1 MATTITS
8 NNPRVLSERTFK
20 DLDLNF
26 TIHPIKKDINKH
38 INEYAII
45 NSVKNLV
52 STNFYEKP
60 FRPEIGSGIRNL
72 LFENVD
78 PIISARLERAIVET
92 ITNYEPRVSVSSIR
106 ATAYP
111 DENLYSISLEFFII
125 NNPSPITIDFFL
137 ERIR

>member
-1 MATTITS
+1 MTTTITS
-8 NNPRVLSERTFK
+8 TNPRITSERIFR

-26 TIHPIKKDINKH
+26 TLHPVKKDVSTH

-45 NSVKNLV
+45 NSVKNLI

-60 FRPEIGSGIRNL
+60 FRPDIGSSVRNL

-78 PIISARLERAIVET
+78 PLVASRLERSIEET
-92 ITNYEPRVSVSSIR
+92 ILNYEPRVSVTNVR
-106 ATAYP
+106 AQASP
-111 DENLYSISLEFFII
+111 DENLYNITLTFVIV
-125 NNPSPITIDFFL
+125 NNPIPITIDFFL

>member
-1 MATTITS
+1 MTTTITS
-8 NNPRVLSERTFK
+8 TNPRVLAERTFK

-26 TIHPIKKDINKH
+26 TVHPIKKDINKH
-38 INEYAII
+38 VNEYAVI

-72 LFENVD
+72 LFENID

-92 ITNYEPRVSVSSIR
+92 ITNYEPRVSISSIR
-106 ATAYP
+106 ATANP
-111 DENLYSISLEFFII
+111 DENLYNISMTFFII

>member
-1 MATTITS
+1 MTTTITS
-8 NNPRVLSERTFK
+8 TNPRLLAERTFK

-26 TIHPIKKDINKH
+26 TIHPVKKDINKH
-38 INEYAII
+38 INEYAVI

-52 STNFYEKP
+52 STNFFEKP

-92 ITNYEPRVSVSSIR
+92 ITNYEPRVSISGIR
-106 ATAYP
+106 ATANP
-111 DENLYSISLEFFII
+111 DENLYNISMTFFII

>member
-1 MATTITS
+1 MATTIIS
-8 NNPRVLSERTFK
+8 SNPRISSERAFR

-26 TIHPIKKDINKH
+26 TLHPVKKDVSKH

-52 STNFYEKP
+52 STNFYERP
-60 FRPEIGSGIRNL
+60 FSPEIGSSVRSL

-78 PIISARLERAIVET
+78 PLVASRLERAIAET
-92 ITNYEPRVSVSSIR
+92 IINYEPRVSVTNIR
-106 ATAYP
+106 AQASP
-111 DENLYSISLEFFII
+111 DEHLYAITLTFTIVNLP
-125 NNPSPITIDFFL
+125 NPITIDFFL

>member
-1 MATTITS
+1 MTTTITAR
-8 NNPRVLSERTFK
+8 NPTISSERIFR

-26 TIHPIKKDINKH
+26 NAHPVRKDVSQH

-52 STNFYEKP
+52 STNFYERP
-60 FRPEIGSGIRNL
+60 FRPEIGSGVRNL

-78 PIISARLERAIVET
+78 PLIAAQLERALWET
-92 ITNYEPRVSVSSIR
+92 IGNYEPRVSVTNIR
-106 ATAYP
+106 AQASP
-111 DENLYSISLEFFII
+111 DENLYAVTLTFMIV
-125 NNPSPITIDFFL
+125 NNPNPITIDFFL

>member
-1 MATTITS
+1 MASTITS
-8 NNPRVLSERTFK
+8 NNPRISSERVFK

-26 TIHPIKKDINKH
+26 ISHPVKKDVSKH

-60 FRPEIGSGIRNL
+60 FSPEIGSSVRNL

-78 PIISARLERAIVET
+78 PLVAARLERAIAET
-92 ITNYEPRVSVSSIR
+92 ITNYEPRVSVTNIR
-106 ATAYP
+106 AQASP
-111 DENLYSISLEFFII
+111 DENLYVITLSFII
-125 NNPSPITIDFFL
+125 INLPNPITIDFFL

>member
-1 MATTITS
+1 MTTTITT
-8 NNPRVLSERTFK
+8 NNPRISSERVFR

-26 TIHPIKKDINKH
+26 TLHPVKKDVSTH

-45 NSVKNLV
+45 NAVKNLI

-60 FRPEIGSGIRNL
+60 FRPEIGSSVRSL

-78 PIISARLERAIVET
+78 PLVASRLERSIEET
-92 ITNYEPRVSVSSIR
+92 ILNYEPRVSVTNVR
-106 ATAYP
+106 AQASP
-111 DENLYSISLEFFII
+111 DENLYLVTLTFII
-125 NNPSPITIDFFL
+125 VNNPTPITIDFFL

>member
-1 MATTITS
+1 MSTTITS
-8 NNPRVLSERTFK
+8 RNPTISSERIFR

-26 TIHPIKKDINKH
+26 NIHPVKKDVSKH

-52 STNFYEKP
+52 STNFYERP
-60 FRPEIGSGIRNL
+60 FRPEIGSGVRNL

-78 PIISARLERAIVET
+78 PLVAAQLERALWET
-92 ITNYEPRVSVSSIR
+92 IGNYEPRVSVTNIR
-106 ATAYP
+106 AQASP
-111 DENLYSISLEFFII
+111 DENLYAVTLTFMIV
-125 NNPSPITIDFFL
+125 NNPNPITIDFFL

>member
-1 MATTITS
+1 MTTTITAR
-8 NNPRVLSERTFK
+8 NPTISSERIFR

-26 TIHPIKKDINKH
+26 NVHPVKKDVSKH

-52 STNFYEKP
+52 STNFYERP
-60 FRPEIGSGIRNL
+60 FRPEIGSGVRNL

-78 PIISARLERAIVET
+78 PLIAAQLERALWET
-92 ITNYEPRVSVSSIR
+92 IGNYEPRVSVTNIR
-106 ATAYP
+106 TQATP
-111 DENLYSISLEFFII
+111 DENLYAVTLTFMII
-125 NNPSPITIDFFL
+125 NNPNPITIDFFL

>member
-8 NNPRVLSERTFK
+8 SNPRIDSERIYR

-26 TIHPIKKDINKH
+26 NAHPVKKDVTKYLD
-38 INEYAII
+38 EYAVI

-52 STNFYEKP
+52 STNFYERP
-60 FRPEIGSGIRNL
+60 FRPELGSGVRSL

-78 PIISARLERAIVET
+78 PLIAAQLERALWET
-92 ITNYEPRVSVSSIR
+92 IGNYEPRVSVTNIR
-106 ATAYP
+106 AQASP
-111 DENLYSISLEFFII
+111 DENLYAVTLTFMIV
-125 NNPSPITIDFFL
+125 NNPNPITIDFFL